1 MSGNIESNRVDER
14 ITEVEALLLEYQRS
28 LGLVPSIHNAD
39 IGKYL
44 NMSVEQIRKMSP
56 EACAE
61 ASFAIAQQALYI
73 QQEINKHNQ
82 RINWAKT
89 NINMMVTQHIDQYG
103 SKYTPFESRKLLA
116 IKDNEY
122 TSKLFE
128 LAIRAQQI
136 VDTLSY
142 VPAKIKFVADMLSE
156 YKRTKEL
163 GNV

>member
-14 ITEVEALLLEYQRS
+14 IQEVESLLLQYQKS
-28 LGLVPSIHNAD
+28 LGIAPPLHTSD

-44 NMSVEQIRKMSP
+44 NMTIEQIRKMSP
-56 EACAE
+56 EECAE
-61 ASFAIAQQALYI
+61 ASFAIAQQALYV
-73 QQEINKHNQ
+73 QQETNKHNQ

-103 SKYTPFESRKLLA
+103 SKYTPFESRKILA

-122 TSKLFE
+122 TSKLYE
-128 LAIRAQQI
+128 LATRAQQV
-136 VDTLSY
+136 VDMLAY
-142 VPAKIKFVADMLSE
+142 VPSKIKFIADMLSE